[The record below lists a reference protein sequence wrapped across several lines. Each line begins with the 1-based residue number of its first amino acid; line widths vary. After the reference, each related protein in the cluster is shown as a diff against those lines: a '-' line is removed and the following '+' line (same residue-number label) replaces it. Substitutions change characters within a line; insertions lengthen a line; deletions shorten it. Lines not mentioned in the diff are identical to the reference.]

1 MRPDIPA
8 GWSQGTL
15 GDIASINPEQLGRE
29 TPPSFELEYLD
40 IASVERP
47 GALKRGVPYAF
58 YGAPSRARRP
68 TRAGD
73 ILVSTVRPYLRSFAM
88 VREDPGNLVAS
99 TGFAVV
105 RAADPADQEF
115 VLQHILSGPFVDH
128 LKPLMTG
135 SNYPAV
141 RPDDVERYPL
151 LLPPASERKQI
162 GMMLAQV
169 DVAIAADEAVV
180 EQLVRVRREVA
191 EDLLTRGLPQQ
202 RHGLKRTVIGT
213 IPESWDL
220 KVLHDVGQVQT
231 GLSKGKTPS
240 GAVLELPYLR
250 VANVQD
256 GHVDLEE
263 MKTVAVEP
271 EALERYRLRSGDVLF
286 TEGGDF
292 DKLGRGCVW
301 RGQID
306 PCLHQNHVFAV
317 RTNEELLPDFLAAH
331 AASRRGRAYFL
342 DCAKRTT
349 NLASINSTQLKA
361 LPVPIP
367 PLDEQQSI
375 VEAVGAVTGRIEKER
390 AVVAERRRLKAA
402 LADALL
408 TGKIRVL
415 VRDAA

>member
-1 MRPDIPA
+1 M
-8 GWSQGTL
+8 
-15 GDIASINPEQLGRE
+15 
-29 TPPSFELEYLD
+29 
-40 IASVERP
+40 
-47 GALKRGVPYAF
+47 
-58 YGAPSRARRP
+58 
-68 TRAGD
+68 
-73 ILVSTVRPYLRSFAM
+73 
-88 VREDPGNLVAS
+88 
-99 TGFAVV
+99 
-105 RAADPADQEF
+105 
-115 VLQHILSGPFVDH
+115 
-128 LKPLMTG
+128 
-135 SNYPAV
+135 
-141 RPDDVERYPL
+141 
-151 LLPPASERKQI
+151 
-162 GMMLAQV
+162 
-169 DVAIAADEAVV
+169 
-180 EQLVRVRREVA
+180 
-191 EDLLTRGLPQQ
+191 
-202 RHGLKRTVIGT
+202 
-213 IPESWDL
+213 
-220 KVLHDVGQVQT
+220 LHDVGQVQT

-402 LADALL
+402 LAAALL
-408 TGKIRVL
+408 TGKIASSSGTRRRL
-415 VRDAA
+415 APRERQGAP